1 MDQLSLMRR
10 IEFIRCG
17 GLTKRYHT
25 KSTIRENTVAHHSFG
40 VAWMVYLLHEGL
52 PRPEVLLA
60 ALSHDLAEQ
69 VTGDISSPTKR
80 KFPMLAEMVQS
91 MESELLEE
99 HRLNFEYG
107 LQMWEARILKMADCM
122 DGMLFCV
129 NEAEL
134 GNFSIIPVYKR
145 YCQYVMNMTPQ
156 GKEMEV
162 YMTISELMEDITNE
176 C

>member
-1 MDQLSLMRR
+1 MDQLTLMRR

-40 VAWMVYLLHEGL
+40 VAWMVYLLHDGM

-80 KFPMLAEMVQS
+80 KFPVLAEMVQT

-99 HRLNFEYG
+99 HSLNFEHG
-107 LQMWEARILKMADCM
+107 LAPWETRLLKMADCM

-134 GNFSIIPVYKR
+134 GNFSIMPVYKR
-145 YCQYVMNMTPQ
+145 YCQYVMSMTPQ
-156 GKEMEV
+156 DREAEV
-162 YMTISELMEDITNE
+162 YQAIYELMEDITDE